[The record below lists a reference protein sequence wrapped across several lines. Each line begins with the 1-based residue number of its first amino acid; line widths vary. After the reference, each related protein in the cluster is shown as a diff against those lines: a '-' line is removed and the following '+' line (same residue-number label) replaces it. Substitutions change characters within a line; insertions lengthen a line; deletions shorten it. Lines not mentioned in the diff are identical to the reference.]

1 VKERLIYCITLIKQV
16 ARSVFFALGGCLLL
30 VTWPN
35 ALSQGA
41 DELPNEDRIAFII
54 GNANYEGAPQL
65 KNPINDARSIE
76 AQLKSLGFETYF
88 FNDLKFAQVQEL
100 RKKLE
105 SRLKRNSV
113 LFFYYAGH
121 GVQLDGR
128 NYLVTVDAD
137 AGNEEDLTNQ
147 SLYLGDVLHA
157 IERKRPKIATV
168 ILDACRD
175 NPNKHN
181 KVPKSGLARVDPPT
195 ATVVF
200 YATRPG
206 GVAADGDDQ
215 NSPFTKAL
223 VQEMKRVNQPLEVL
237 FRRVSTQVYKGSKGE
252 QEPWIE
258 GVIRD
263 EFVISDFQPPMVVA
277 SIRPASAQSIAPV
290 APMPITSSASLAEAT
305 ALLPEVIQEVSQ
317 AATLSAAESS
327 ASKGLS
333 YSQALQETAKLLGT
347 KPNGETSTAFACD
360 EGTCLPY
367 KTWAKSLKNQDAFE
381 QLKKNLT
388 KFTNSKEAKLCEFN
402 INEDRCFQE
411 DLSFTVISPLMLFMP
426 RSAMKNFDISEIK
439 TTNSGGLTF
448 NAVLKPYRG
457 QTPIPC
463 YKTEGR
469 IEFSNDKAE
478 LVVARFGC
486 FGIAPSTVKSEF
498 EVLLVNFEKREFI
511 VKWNANMV
519 SFGAAGFGSG
529 IARISL

>member
-1 VKERLIYCITLIKQV
+1 VKERLISCIALIKQV

-65 KNPINDARSIE
+65 KNPLNDARSIE

-105 SRLKRNSV
+105 TRLKRNSV

-137 AGNEEDLTNQ
+137 AGNEEDLTKQ

-175 NPNKHN
+175 NPNKNN

-223 VQEMKRVNQPLEVL
+223 VQEMKRHQFE
-237 FRRVSTQVYKGSKGE
+237 
-252 QEPWIE
+252 
-258 GVIRD
+258 
-263 EFVISDFQPPMVVA
+263 
-277 SIRPASAQSIAPV
+277 
-290 APMPITSSASLAEAT
+290 
-305 ALLPEVIQEVSQ
+305 EVS
-317 AATLSAAESS
+317 S
-327 ASKGLS
+327 
-333 YSQALQETAKLLGT
+333 
-347 KPNGETSTAFACD
+347 
-360 EGTCLPY
+360 
-367 KTWAKSLKNQDAFE
+367 
-381 QLKKNLT
+381 
-388 KFTNSKEAKLCEFN
+388 
-402 INEDRCFQE
+402 
-411 DLSFTVISPLMLFMP
+411 
-426 RSAMKNFDISEIK
+426 RS
-439 TTNSGGLTF
+439 
-448 NAVLKPYRG
+448 
-457 QTPIPC
+457 
-463 YKTEGR
+463 TEGCS
-469 IEFSNDKAE
+469 FM
-478 LVVARFGC
+478 LHC
-486 FGIAPSTVKSEF
+486 FKF
-498 EVLLVNFEKREFI
+498 LD
-511 VKWNANMV
+511 
-519 SFGAAGFGSG
+519 
-529 IARISL
+529 

>member
-1 VKERLIYCITLIKQV
+1 MGLTNFFKKFKYTCQGLWIGTLV
-16 ARSVFFALGGCLLL
+16 CLLSIIGSS
-30 VTWPN
+30 
-35 ALSQGA
+35 AISQISE
-41 DELPNEDRIAFII
+41 ELQNEDRVAFII
-54 GNANYEGAPQL
+54 GNANYSGEAQL
-65 KNPINDARSIE
+65 KNPLNDAESVE
-76 AQLKSLGFETYF
+76 SQLKSLGFETHSYS
-88 FNDLKFAQVQEL
+88 DLQQSQVQDL
-100 RKKLE
+100 RKTLE
-105 SRLKRNSV
+105 TRLKRNSV
-113 LFFYYAGH
+113 LFFYFAGH
-121 GVQLDGR
+121 GIQLYGL
-128 NYLVTVDAD
+128 NYLFTVDENTS
-137 AGNEEDLTNQ
+137 NEDYLTNH

-157 IERKRPKIATV
+157 IERKRPRIATV
-168 ILDACRD
+168 ILDACRN
-175 NPNKHN
+175 NPSKNIKA
-181 KVPKSGLARVDPPT
+181 PKAGLARVDPPT

-206 GVAADGDDQ
+206 GVAADGEDH

-223 VQEMKRVNQPLEVL
+223 VQEMKRVNQPLEVT
-237 FRRVSTQVYKGSKGE
+237 FRRVSSQVYKGSKGE

-258 GVIRD
+258 GVIRE
-263 EFVISDFQPPMVVA
+263 EFVISDFQPPVLVS
-277 SIRPASAQSIAPV
+277 SITAPSALSIAPV
-290 APMPITSSASLAEAT
+290 ATLPITASASIAVAT
-305 ALLPEVIQEVSQ
+305 GLLPEVIQEVSQ
-317 AATLSAAESS
+317 AATLTAAESS
-327 ASKGLS
+327 AAKGLS
-333 YSQALQETAKLLGT
+333 YSQALQETAKLLET

-388 KFTNSKEAKLCEFN
+388 KFTSSKEAKLCEFN

-426 RSAMKNFDISEIK
+426 RSAMKNFDISKIK

-448 NAVLKPYRG
+448 DAVLKPYRG
-457 QTPIPC
+457 QTLIPC

-478 LVVARFGC
+478 LVIARFGC

-519 SFGAAGFGSG
+519 GFGAAGFGSG
-529 IARISL
+529 IARMSL